1 MRRPAIARSREAGC
15 TTAPFTELASQHG
28 ANTAPPSSRGIMR
41 KPAIVTTVAAV
52 AAAAALL
59 LSGCV
64 AGEGSAAAP
73 AATDKA
79 AVTKGG
85 TLNIDFATY
94 NPLSLVIKKEGW
106 LEKALKKQD
115 ITVNWVQSAGSNKAN
130 EALRSGA
137 IDVGSTAGS
146 AALLARSNGS
156 PIQAIDIFS
165 QPEWSAIVV
174 GANSKITSV
183 KELKGKQIAATKGT
197 DPYFFLL
204 QALEAN
210 GLSANDVT
218 IQNLQHADGWAAL
231 QNGSVDAWSGL
242 DPIMANA
249 QKSGAKL
256 IYRNVAFNT
265 YGFLNATESF
275 LSSKPDVAQ
284 TVVNTYEYARAWA
297 LKHPDDTAKILS
309 DVAGIDPSVASTVI
323 TERTNLDVSPIPGA
337 AQLKVLKKVGPIFV
351 ASGDVKSQSDI
362 DAALKTL
369 LNPTFVKKADP
380 SAIGG

>member
-1 MRRPAIARSREAGC
+1 MRRTS
-15 TTAPFTELASQHG
+15 T
-28 ANTAPPSSRGIMR
+28 
-41 KPAIVTTVAAV
+41 IVTAV
-52 AAAAALL
+52 AAIAAAASLML
-59 LSGCV
+59 TGCV
-64 AGEGSAAAP
+64 AGEGQAAADP
-73 AATDKA
+73 QSTAG
-79 AVTKGG
+79 VTKGG

-156 PIQAIDIFS
+156 AIKTIDIFS

-174 GANSKITSV
+174 GKDSTISSV
-183 KELKGKQIAATKGT
+183 KDLKGKQVAATKGT

-218 IQNLQHADGWAAL
+218 IQNLQHADGWSAL
-231 QNGSVDAWSGL
+231 QNGSVDAWAGL

-249 QKSGAKL
+249 EKSGAKL

-275 LSSKPDVAQ
+275 VKDKPDVAQ

-297 LKHPDDTAKILS
+297 LKHPDETASILS
-309 DVAGIDPSVASTVI
+309 EVASIDPSVATTVI
-323 TERTNLDVSPIPGA
+323 TERTNLDVSNIPGD

-351 ASGDVKSQSDI
+351 STGDVRSQSDI
-362 DAALKTL
+362 DKALDTL
-369 LNPTFVKKADP
+369 LDPTFAKKADP